1 MKWIKKVATT
11 PLGDGGKVID
21 DLTVVTNDTLN
32 APSIRATRD
41 AIAGVWENIYPV
53 GSIYM
58 SVNNINPDII
68 FGGTW
73 DKIQNRFLMA
83 AGTNYPLGSTGGEA
97 THTLTAQE
105 LPSHTH
111 GFSVD
116 RPTDTGS
123 LKGYLTNTAGGEAF
137 YWESTVGSGNT
148 DAGTGGGQAHNNI
161 PPYIAVNIWVR
172 IA

>member
-11 PLGDGGKVID
+11 PISDGGKVVNDITQ
-21 DLTVVTNDTLN
+21 TVNDTVN
-32 APSIRATRD
+32 APSIKATRD
-41 AIAGVWENIYPV
+41 AIANMWQVAYPI
-53 GSIYM
+53 GSVYM
-58 SVNNINPDII
+58 SVADVNPDTI

-73 DKIQNRFLMA
+73 DRIQNRFLLA
-83 AGTNYPLGSTGGEA
+83 SSTTYPVNSTGGEA
-97 THTLTAQE
+97 THTLTTSE

-123 LKGYLTNTAGGEAF
+123 IKGYLVDQAGGTAF
-137 YWESTVGSGNT
+137 AWETTVGSGTT
-148 DAGTGGGQAHNNI
+148 DATGGGGAHNNM
-161 PPYIAVNIWVR
+161 PPYIAVNVWVR